1 MNEMVYWL
9 AIQEKFWLFY
19 PRMLEKA
26 LKEVDSI
33 EKVWTASEGAL
44 LKWGMTR
51 QNVERF
57 VKYRRNVSL
66 ERFERM
72 LEEISQKQIKIIPYT
87 SPEYPKILKSKKWLP
102 KLQPPRVL
110 FHKGTILKELDEG
123 KSVAIIGKRKCSEL
137 ASEKAYEF
145 GKELAEKGFIVV
157 SGLAVGVDTQ
167 AHRGAIEAGG
177 KTAAALP
184 WMLPIYPSQNSELAE
199 KIIKQGC
206 LLSEVYNKPKENI
219 KWRIWERNKIT
230 TGLSTHVI
238 VIETGTSG
246 GTVNT
251 AINAIRQGIKTY
263 ILKLKEWSADTLRGF
278 EKLEEKGAI
287 PIKDVDDFLK
297 QAEKPKVA

>member
-19 PRMLEKA
+19 PQILEKA

-33 EKVWTASEGAL
+33 EKVWTASEEML
-44 LKWGMTR
+44 LKWGMAR
-51 QNVERF
+51 QHVKRF
-57 VKYRRNVSL
+57 IKYRRNVSL
-66 ERFERM
+66 ERFKRL
-72 LEEISQKQIKIIPYT
+72 LEEISQRQIKIIPYT
-87 SPEYPKILKSKKWLP
+87 SPEYPKILKNKKWFP
-102 KLQPPRVL
+102 RLQPPRVL

-123 KSVAIIGKRKCSEL
+123 KCVAIIGRRKCSRL
-137 ASEKAYEF
+137 ASKKAYEF

-157 SGLAVGVDTQ
+157 SGLAVGVDAQ

-177 KTAAALP
+177 KTVAALP

-230 TGLSTHVI
+230 TGLSTYVI

-251 AINAIRQGIKTY
+251 ARNAIRQGVQTY
-263 ILKLKEWSADTLRGF
+263 ILKLKEWSADALRGF
-278 EKLEEKGAI
+278 EKLKEKGAI

-297 QAEKPKVA
+297 QAKK